1 MDIAK
6 QFFKVIFVSILLLFS
21 LLVFRQPHA
30 AYYDAPEEYIYSA
43 GNATPEDRA
52 AVKEQLDKFQ
62 AAYTRRDLDQVDT
75 FMEALFSQENLL
87 VLGTMPDEIFAGY
100 EDVSDLIYSDWNA
113 WGDVTFLM
121 DNANISS
128 NRNTAWIATIGYV
141 RFDVPSFLVL
151 PLRLSAVMVKEDLT
165 WKFQFM
171 QFQFDLNLFLLFFT
185 TTLLGIWLVV
195 SLVSLIIMIVKRLRR
210 ETMESD

>member
-6 QFFKVIFVSILLLFS
+6 QFFKVIFVGILLLFTS
-21 LLVFRQPHA
+21 LVFRQPHA
-30 AYYDAPEEYIYSA
+30 AYYDASDEYIYST
-43 GNATPEDRA
+43 GNAAPEVRA

-62 AAYTRRDLDQVDT
+62 AGYTQRDLDQVDA

-87 VLGTMPDEIFAGY
+87 VLGTMPDEIFVGY

-128 NRNTAWIATIGYV
+128 NGDTAWIGTIGYV

-151 PLRLSAVMVKEDLT
+151 PLRLSAVMIKEDLD

-185 TTLLGIWLVV
+185 TILLGIWLVV
-195 SLVSLIIMIVKRLRR
+195 SLVSLIIVIIKRFRPG
-210 ETMESD
+210 TMESD